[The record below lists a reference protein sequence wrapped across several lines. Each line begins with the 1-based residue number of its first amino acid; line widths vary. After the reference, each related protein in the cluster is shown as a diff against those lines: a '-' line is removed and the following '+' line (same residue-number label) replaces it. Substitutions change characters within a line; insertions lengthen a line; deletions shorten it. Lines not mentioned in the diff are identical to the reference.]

1 MIIVYS
7 MSYIIIYVFLY
18 VFLQHTIARWRIAF
32 WITIVAQVMAFVT
45 FAIFGSAK
53 IQPWNYPVPDVENWD
68 ADEGQQQQQQQEQQ
82 ETKT

>member
-1 MIIVYS
+1 MMLFISVLTFAR
-7 MSYIIIYVFLY
+7 VFW
-18 VFLQHTIARWRIAF
+18 QHTIARWRIAF
-32 WITIVAQVMAFVT
+32 WITIVAQVFAFVI

-68 ADEGQQQQQQQEQQ
+68 VDEGQPQREQREQ